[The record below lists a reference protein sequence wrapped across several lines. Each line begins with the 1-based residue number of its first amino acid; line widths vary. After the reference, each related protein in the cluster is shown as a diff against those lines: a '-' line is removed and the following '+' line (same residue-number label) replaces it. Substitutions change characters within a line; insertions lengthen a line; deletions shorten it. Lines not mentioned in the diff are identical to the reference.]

1 MGVLNMRLDDDT
13 DRKLTR
19 EAERERKTRSEVA
32 REALSAY
39 LSERERG
46 RFRDQIAR
54 AAREVT
60 PAEARAAAEEA
71 LPFDNEALGAAEPRA
86 RYRVRRKGKAGRR

>member
-1 MGVLNMRLDDDT
+1 MGVLNIRLDDDT

-39 LSERERG
+39 L
-46 RFRDQIAR
+46 
-54 AAREVT
+54 AREGFSGG
-60 PAEARAAAEEA
+60 RA
-71 LPFDNEALGAAEPRA
+71 
-86 RYRVRRKGKAGRR
+86 